1 MDGTVF
7 VADGKVFVRTRS
19 HARTQAADGQVS
31 DLMGKFLDV
40 PGRMVQILA
49 ADGRFFEVS

>member
-1 MDGTVF
+1 MVRF
-7 VADGKVFVRTRS
+7 FAADGKVFACTRS
-19 HARTQAADGQVS
+19 HARTQVADGQVS

-40 PGRMVQILA
+40 PGRMVQILV